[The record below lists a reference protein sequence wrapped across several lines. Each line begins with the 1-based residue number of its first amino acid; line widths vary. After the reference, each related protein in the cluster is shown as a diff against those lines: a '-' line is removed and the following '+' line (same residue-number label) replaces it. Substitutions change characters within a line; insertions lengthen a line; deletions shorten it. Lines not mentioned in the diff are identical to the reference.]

1 MHVMGKY
8 LIYVLLIWMY
18 QDALYNFPIFFTTIL
33 PEHFPQNPHII
44 NVFVFSLF
52 EQKRET
58 INRPVRHSLIFIDVL
73 LRNDPFS
80 VYQI

>member
-8 LIYVLLIWMY
+8 LIYVLLIWIY
-18 QDALYNFPIFFTTIL
+18 QYVLYNFPGIFHDDSPGAFSSKPT
-33 PEHFPQNPHII
+33 HFYSFP
-44 NVFVFSLF
+44 FSLF

-58 INRPVRHSLIFIDVL
+58 INRPVRYSLVFIDVL